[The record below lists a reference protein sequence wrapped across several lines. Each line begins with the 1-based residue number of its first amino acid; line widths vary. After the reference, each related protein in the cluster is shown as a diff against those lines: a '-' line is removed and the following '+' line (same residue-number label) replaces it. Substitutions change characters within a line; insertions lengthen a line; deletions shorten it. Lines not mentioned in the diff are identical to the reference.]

1 MCDVIGPWKP
11 PHFSALP
18 LLACP
23 RDARPHEPLCC
34 CRCSLSLR
42 PLPSRKS
49 PPSVLRLRL
58 RCCEL
63 LSSTTHTPPVCR
75 HHRDTRTPLPPSY
88 CTARC
93 CPCPLASLPL
103 PRRQHSG
110 DLSRRSSSLHGV
122 SISIS
127 ISISIAPGSW
137 PEKARPRPLPASL
150 HQSPSEQRQRQ
161 ELPRTA
167 APPKTRHNTTALYRP
182 RTAAHC
188 QALACVARTTLAA
201 PSLLEH
207 LRVRRP

>member
-1 MCDVIGPWKP
+1 VPCHYWPAP
-11 PHFSALP
+11 ETPALTSLSA
-18 LLACP
+18 A
-23 RDARPHEPLCC
+23 AAAA
-34 CRCSLSLR
+34 LSLR

-58 RCCEL
+58 RREL

-122 SISIS
+122 SIS

-201 PSLLEH
+201 PSSLEH